1 MVSHLHLDKNPI
13 KKSKKKKKNFFI
25 MHVNIDVFSCQKKFN
40 KVDVTFF
47 TSNIQRRP
55 I

>member
-1 MVSHLHLDKNPI
+1 MVFHLHLDKNPI
-13 KKSKKKKKNFFI
+13 KKFIKKKNFFI